1 MIKKLRCAI
10 YLGSLCAGSA
20 VTNAGYAQSSV
31 NVYGII
37 DTNIEWTNNNAVAA
51 GSQEGGSRL
60 RLASGGLQGP
70 RWGMRG
76 TESLGDGLSALFVLE
91 NGFNPDNGTAA
102 ESTRLFNRLALVGIE
117 SRAGKVTLGRQY
129 TSLFE
134 ILLPYSPL
142 MYSGTYE
149 PMPYIVGQAR
159 ADNSVKYS
167 YQDKALRFQAHY
179 GFGETP
185 GSLSPNSAWGIGASY
200 ALPANITLL
209 SAFDQANG
217 PETANSSYTKSRK
230 ALLAATYQWR
240 TVGLYAGYR
249 WAQDKAASGAATF
262 QGAVWWLG
270 TSWAATPSLKISAV
284 LYLDDPGKPAAD
296 RRNAQQFV
304 LQAIQALS
312 KRTDIYAAFGR
323 SRNAGLNFAALSTLA
338 ANENSQNGFAVGIR
352 HRF

>member
-1 MIKKLRCAI
+1 MIKKLRHAI
-10 YLGSLCAGSA
+10 YVGTLCTGSVVTGSS
-20 VTNAGYAQSSV
+20 YAQSSV
-31 NVYGII
+31 SLYGII
-37 DTNIEWTNNNAVAA
+37 DTNIEWTNNNAVA
-51 GSQEGGSRL
+51 GSQDGGSRL

-70 RWGMRG
+70 RWGIRG
-76 TESLGDGLSALFVLE
+76 TESLGNGLSALFVLE
-91 NGFNPDNGTAA
+91 NGFNPDTGAAA
-102 ESTRLFNRLALVGIE
+102 ESTRLFNRLAVVGIE
-117 SRAGKVTLGRQY
+117 SSAGKVTLGRHY

-149 PMPYIVGQAR
+149 PMPYIVGQSR
-159 ADNSVKYS
+159 TDNSVKYS

-179 GFGETP
+179 AFGETP
-185 GSLSPNSAWGIGASY
+185 GSLSPNAAWGVGASY
-200 ALPANITLL
+200 TLPAGITLL

-217 PETANSSYTKSRK
+217 PETTNSYTKSRK

-249 WAQDKAASGAATF
+249 WAQDKAASGATTF

-270 TSWAATPSLKISAV
+270 ASWAATPSLKLSAA
-284 LYLDDPGKPAAD
+284 LYLDDPGTQAAG
-296 RRNAQQFV
+296 RQNAQQFV

-312 KRTDIYAAFGR
+312 KRTDTYAAFGHT
-323 SRNAGLNFAALSTLA
+323 RNAGLNFAALSTLA
-338 ANENSQNGFAVGIR
+338 ANEHNQSGFAVGIR